1 MKLTFTLISV
11 ALALSVSALAP
22 QRRSGFIDPALV
34 PPFGVM
40 PGVKPTSTGDCDGF
54 GGIKIPCS
62 CPPNRNSFLTSLNA
76 NVAAGHATNN
86 PNFAT
91 PFPTDLS
98 TTSEITR
105 LQTCI
110 ITLQNLFGSGVGCP
124 AESTTYAARLAFL
137 QSGVPT
143 VDPSLVPPFGVTPDV
158 NPTATGDCDG
168 VGGMKIPCSCP
179 PDREFFI
186 EALTVNV
193 RAGHATNNPS
203 FAAPFP
209 TDASKGSQ
217 IARLQTL
224 ILTLQNL
231 YGVGVGCPAAAST
244 TFAIQLADLQSGT
257 PSVDPAL
264 VPVFGITA
272 GVNPTATGD
281 CDGEGGIKIPCSC
294 PPDRGFY
301 IEALSAD
308 VAAGHATNNPSF
320 AAPFPTDAS
329 KGSQITRLQTCI
341 IALQNLFGPGV
352 GCPVASTTY
361 LQQLQALTG

>member
-1 MKLTFTLISV
+1 MKLASTLISV
-11 ALALSVSALAP
+11 ASTLSVSALTARP
-22 QRRSGFIDPALV
+22 RDVSVDPALV
-34 PPFGVM
+34 PPFGVR
-40 PGVKPTSTGDCDGF
+40 PGVNPTATGDCDGF

-62 CPPNRNSFLTSLNA
+62 CPPDRNSFLASLNA

-86 PNFAT
+86 PSFAT

-143 VDPSLVPPFGVTPDV
+143 VDPSLVPPFGVIPGI
-158 NPTATGDCDG
+158 NATATGDCDG
-168 VGGMKIPCSCP
+168 VGGIKVPCSCP

-186 EALTVNV
+186 EALTTNV
-193 RAGHATNNPS
+193 LAGDATNNPS

-209 TDASKGSQ
+209 TDASQGSQ
-217 IARLQTL
+217 IARLQTE

-231 YGVGVGCPAAAST
+231 YGAGVGCPVEST
-244 TFAIQLADLQSGT
+244 TFGLQLAFLQSGT
-257 PSVDPAL
+257 PSVDSSL
-264 VPVFGITA
+264 VPLFEITA
-272 GVNPTATGD
+272 GVNPTPTGD
-281 CDGEGGIKIPCSC
+281 CDGEGGIAIPCSC
-294 PPDRGFY
+294 PPDREFF
-301 IEALSAD
+301 IELLSTD

-329 KGSQITRLQTCI
+329 TNAQITRLQTSI
-341 IALQNLFGPGV
+341 IALQNMFGPGV
-352 GCPVASTTY
+352 GCPVASTTF